1 MYEKR
6 INQEEKVSMK
16 IREVNEKKQ
25 RYFPFSLAIFT
36 GNPKVGV
43 GKCIEA
49 LYIAVKK
56 WTLEVVKT
64 TCEVFSPVEG
74 EEAK

>member
-43 GKCIEA
+43 GKGMEAQCICS
-49 LYIAVKK
+49 
-56 WTLEVVKT
+56 
-64 TCEVFSPVEG
+64 CEKMDTGSC
-74 EEAK
+74 KNNL